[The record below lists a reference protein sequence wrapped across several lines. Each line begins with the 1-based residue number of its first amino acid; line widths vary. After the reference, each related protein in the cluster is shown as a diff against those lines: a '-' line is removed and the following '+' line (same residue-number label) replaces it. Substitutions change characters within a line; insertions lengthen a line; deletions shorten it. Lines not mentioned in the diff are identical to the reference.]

1 MYFKFPFC
9 SDFERW
15 AGGRGGGVEAMV
27 ALIQENEG
35 ITDLDI
41 SNCRLGPNICK
52 DLAKAIKEN
61 VTLRYILL
69 DGNPFGDGAGVCAR
83 VLMCLLPMLVF
94 RHGVLHLHFDSIN
107 ILFILNIRLAVSVS
121 DCFCVDCVCVC
132 VCVCVLVFEKHRFK
146 IWRIY

>member
-1 MYFKFPFC
+1 MRLNAYFKFPFC

-27 ALIQENEG
+27 ALIQENKG

-52 DLAKAIKEN
+52 DLAKAIREN

-69 DGNPFGDGAGVCAR
+69 DGNPFGDGAGVRVC
-83 VLMCLLPMLVF
+83 VLMRLLPMLVF
-94 RHGVLHLHFDSIN
+94 CRGVLYLHFFLHTYSLD
-107 ILFILNIRLAVSVS
+107 LEYP
-121 DCFCVDCVCVC
+121 CGCVCVCAVCVC

>member
-1 MYFKFPFC
+1 MSLNAYFKFPFC

-69 DGNPFGDGAGVCAR
+69 DGNPFGDGAGVR
-83 VLMCLLPMLVF
+83 VFVLMRLLPMLVCC
-94 RHGVLHLHFDSIN
+94 HGVLHLHFFLHQYS
-107 ILFILNIRLAVSVS
+107 LYLEYP
-121 DCFCVDCVCVC
+121 CVCVC
-132 VCVCVLVFEKHRFK
+132 VWLSLCCLCQCLCLCLS
-146 IWRIY
+146 I